1 VSGTVDSVTMGSGT
15 TGLTLN
21 ISGLGSVPFANVQQI
36 SN

>member
-1 VSGTVDSVTMGSGT
+1 MGSGS

-21 ISGLGSVPFANVQQI
+21 ISGLGSVPFSNVQQI